1 MSSSDKEAV
10 LATTSIQ
17 VPTFSGVRSAVR
29 KWLGPPAERASSGA
43 EKTAEGGRRSALK
56 KSEDPFLYYSCD
68 QTRLSH
74 LKAQAAPQAAA
85 ADPSPERK
93 TRISFELHPDLLLE
107 DMIGDDDA
115 HHDDASL
122 LGGDD
127 GAGAQGCGDLRD
139 VTKID
144 SLQELEMLRAVS
156 YTHLR
161 AHET

>member
-17 VPTFSGVRSAVR
+17 VPTFSRVRSAVQ
-29 KWLGPPAERASSGA
+29 KWLGPPAERTSSGA
-43 EKTAEGGRRSALK
+43 EKTAEDGRQSSL

-74 LKAQAAPQAAA
+74 LKAQEAAPQATA
-85 ADPSPERK
+85 ADATPERK

-107 DMIGDDDA
+107 GMIGDEDNA
-115 HHDDASL
+115 LLDDASL
-122 LGGDD
+122 FGGDEGD
-127 GAGAQGCGDLRD
+127 GAQGCGDLRD

-144 SLQELEMLRAVS
+144 SLQELEMLRA
-156 YTHLR
+156 LLDMM
-161 AHET
+161 